1 MAKNWKTT
9 LAGVLLAVTMFLG
22 QAGVKVGHVGNTDVI
37 GIAQAVAAIVLGAYS
52 KDKDVTGTGTNAKTD
67 PNG

>member
-1 MAKNWKTT
+1 MQKNWKTT
-9 LAGVLLAVTMFLG
+9 LAGIILAASMFAS

-37 GIAQAVAAIVLGAYS
+37 GMVQAVAALVLGAYS

-67 PNG
+67 PQG